1 MECNSIVATQNWIII
16 QTIDMNLVK
25 PNREYDHWENNTDER
40 ILCLN
45 VSKTYLYGKRPNL
58 YECTRKYWRLNGER
72 AKHADLV
79 FAVNSGIIVAVYK
92 PTVWYPSQVMI
103 GRWEFEGEDIKDSP
117 HLLMNIS
124 QYLGRRQN
132 PVMYINM

>member
-1 MECNSIVATQNWIII
+1 
-16 QTIDMNLVK
+16 MNVNQPFRNCEVWK
-25 PNREYDHWENNTDER
+25 NNTSEK

-45 VSKTYLYGKRPNL
+45 VSKTHFSGKRPNL

-79 FAVNSGIIVAVYK
+79 FAVNSGIIVGVYK

-103 GRWEFEGEDIKDSP
+103 GRWEFEGEELHDSP

-124 QYLGRRQN
+124 DFLGRRQN